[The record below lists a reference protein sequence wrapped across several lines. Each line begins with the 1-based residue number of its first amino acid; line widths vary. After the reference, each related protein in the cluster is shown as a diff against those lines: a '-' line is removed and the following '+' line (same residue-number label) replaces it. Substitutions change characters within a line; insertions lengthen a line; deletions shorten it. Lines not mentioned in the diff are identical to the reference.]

1 MASILDISLKA
12 IREGIGDDG
21 LGVTCSI
28 YYKTKRIGEA
38 RDNGLDPGIEVDIIE
53 SSKLF
58 FRSKIRTYNK
68 YHRHPSLP
76 AEQLFIRDL
85 FILHQEEELYKRV
98 LYKGFPILVYANS
111 QSYDEIVNL
120 RWNVHTPPLSR
131 HYKWCSLEEQI
142 KDIIEQS
149 NVTTYRIYRTL
160 DDFIKW
166 K

>member
-12 IREGIGDDG
+12 IREGVGDDG

-58 FRSKIRTYNK
+58 FRSKVKTYYK
-68 YHRHPSLP
+68 YHSHPSLP
-76 AEQLFIRDL
+76 AEQLFIRNL

-98 LYKGFPILVYANS
+98 LHKGFPILVYANYH
-111 QSYDEIVNL
+111 SYDDTANL
-120 RWNVHTPPLSR
+120 RWNVHVPPLSKKYR
-131 HYKWCSLEEQI
+131 WCSIEEQI
-142 KDIIEQS
+142 KNIIEQES
-149 NVTTYRIYRTL
+149 VNIYRVYRSF
-160 DDFIKW
+160 DDFIKY